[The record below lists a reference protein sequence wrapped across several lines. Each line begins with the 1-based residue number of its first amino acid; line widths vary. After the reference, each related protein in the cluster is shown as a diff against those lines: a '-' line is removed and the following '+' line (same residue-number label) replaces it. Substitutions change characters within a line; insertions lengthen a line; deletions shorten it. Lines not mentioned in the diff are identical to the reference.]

1 MKYKKLLKGVTRNLM
16 FIHTRARSRARSVKR
31 RGAERVAKERRE
43 DDGFA
48 Y

>member
-16 FIHTRARSRARSVKR
+16 FIHTRARSVKR